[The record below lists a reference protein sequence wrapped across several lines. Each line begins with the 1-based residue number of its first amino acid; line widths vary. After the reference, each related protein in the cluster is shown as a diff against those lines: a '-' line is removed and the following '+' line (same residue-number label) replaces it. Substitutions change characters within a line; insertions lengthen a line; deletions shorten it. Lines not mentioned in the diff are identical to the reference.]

1 MAASGR
7 ISAHIERPAHEVF
20 EYVGNVANNPSW
32 RTAVIETRWLD
43 PGPTRP
49 GRRGEQTS
57 RLLGRR
63 YTVTAEV
70 VDWEPPVH
78 VSWATTAGGAD
89 VRTHCFVQEDRDGC
103 LVTLES
109 EGEFT
114 GVWRLLTPMAAMML
128 RRQSKADI
136 ERLRAILENRQG

>member
-7 ISAHIERPAHEVF
+7 ISARIERPAHEVF
-20 EYVGNVANNPSW
+20 EYISDVENNPSW
-32 RTAVIETRWLD
+32 RTAVIETQVVEY
-43 PGPTRP
+43 GPDRT

-78 VSWATTAGGAD
+78 VSWATTAGGA
-89 VRTHCFVQEDRDGC
+89 
-103 LVTLES
+103 
-109 EGEFT
+109 
-114 GVWRLLTPMAAMML
+114 M
-128 RRQSKADI
+128 
-136 ERLRAILENRQG
+136 